1 MRYFLAV
8 MLIFILSLPSFAG
21 EAGRWGLG
29 INLGALNNYK
39 MWTAASG
46 DSGTMLRIDYSY
58 DFNDFYTAA
67 LELAYYVDQNV
78 FKSTAATTYV
88 ETAAI
93 LNIDHIFHTT
103 KIGPLLPYLKF
114 GTALYGNNLLRKTND
129 AFYSVSSDIAA
140 DFNAG
145 LGAEFKLGKAT
156 LNTDLTF
163 PGLAHVIIF
172 NQKVVY
178 VFSLGWKQYF

>member
-1 MRYFLAV
+1 MKCFFAIA
-8 MLIFILSLPSFAG
+8 LICLLSLPTFAG
-21 EAGRWGLG
+21 ETGRWGLG

-39 MWTAASG
+39 MWTSASSE
-46 DSGTMLRIDYSY
+46 SGTILRIDYSY

-67 LELAYYVDQNV
+67 LELAYYADQNV
-78 FKSTAATTYV
+78 FKSTAPNTYV

-93 LNIDHIFHTT
+93 LNIDHIFHIQ
-103 KIGPLLPYLKF
+103 KIGPLSPYLKL
-114 GTALYGNNLLRKTND
+114 GTALYGNNLILKNKD
-129 AFYSVSSDIAA
+129 NFSSISSDIAA

-156 LNTDLTF
+156 LNADLSF

-178 VFSLGWKQYF
+178 IFSFGWKHYF